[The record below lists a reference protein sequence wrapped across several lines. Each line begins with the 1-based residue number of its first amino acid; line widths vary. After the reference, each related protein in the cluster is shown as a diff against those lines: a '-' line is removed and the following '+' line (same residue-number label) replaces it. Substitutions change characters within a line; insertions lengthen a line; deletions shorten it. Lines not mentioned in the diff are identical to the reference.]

1 MLRPGGSNENNISVH
16 NIIFIQCFTY
26 DSYLPISSDAV
37 QFVPVYTDECE
48 QVHAS
53 AESVPSPEQTRGVRL
68 PSGVPP
74 PLCGNVRVALLAV

>member
-1 MLRPGGSNENNISVH
+1 MLYLSMIVIPIIDISY
-16 NIIFIQCFTY
+16 FIY
-26 DSYLPISSDAV
+26 YLPISSDAV
-37 QFVPVYTDECE
+37 QFVPVYSDERE